1 MPELQPESLRNI
13 CDEASFS
20 FNTTAELQLLPTIIG
35 QERAVQALEFGV
47 DIQQQGFNIYVAGPS
62 GTGKVT
68 ALTSFLEDYA
78 QLQKQASDWC
88 YVQNFNNSSEP
99 QCLEFPA
106 GMGHDF
112 QVSMKSLVAEVS
124 RDISRAFAT
133 PEYSEHR
140 DELNQVFQQQRDQLF
155 SNLAQN
161 AHNQG
166 FLLQSTPEGL
176 ALVPHKDGIPA
187 TEEETSALS
196 ADERNQLGA
205 IQQNL
210 QTELQGAIDRVRQAE
225 RLLQERLQK
234 MDQEITQSSLNV
246 LITELKQK
254 YTDLPSI
261 TAYLDRVAI
270 DMVQNIHLFQPPDQN
285 AQQEPPTRANT
296 LGRYDVNVIV
306 DNLETSG
313 APVIFAINPTHGNLL
328 GRVEK
333 EAQLGTMQTDFTMI
347 RPGDLHRANGGFLI
361 IRIEEL
367 LRDSAAWEGLKTS
380 LLEQKIIIEELTE
393 RMGYP
398 NIKGLTPEPIA
409 LNTKIILVGDSSLY
423 HALYL
428 NDPDFLE
435 LFKVKAEFD
444 STMDRS
450 EKNIHEY
457 ASFIATLCAK
467 EDLLHMTK
475 GGVSK
480 LIEHSSR
487 IIEDQN
493 KLSTRFA
500 EISDIIREANHWA
513 KQKTAKDISEEHVS
527 YAIEQKEYRSGL
539 MKEKILELIE
549 RDIISIDTRGGEV
562 GQVNGLAVIG
572 SGDSSFGRPSRIT
585 ASVSIGREGLIDIER
600 EAQLGGSLH
609 TKGVM
614 ILGGYLTDKL
624 SGNAPLSLN
633 ARLTLEQSYQG
644 VEGDSASSTELY
656 ALLSRLAELPIKQG
670 IAVTGSVNQKG
681 EVQTIGGAN
690 HKIEGYFYV
699 CQAQGLT
706 GEQGVLIPSDN
717 VQHLMLSEEVVNAV
731 REGKFHIYSVDSIDE
746 GIEIL
751 TGIPAGDVHE
761 NGSFEDGSV
770 NQRVQQR
777 LRNMA
782 ETMRDFM
789 NPSNQ

>member
-1 MPELQPESLRNI
+1 
-13 CDEASFS
+13 
-20 FNTTAELQLLPTIIG
+20 
-35 QERAVQALEFGV
+35 
-47 DIQQQGFNIYVAGPS
+47 
-62 GTGKVT
+62 
-68 ALTSFLEDYA
+68 
-78 QLQKQASDWC
+78 
-88 YVQNFNNSSEP
+88 
-99 QCLEFPA
+99 
-106 GMGHDF
+106 
-112 QVSMKSLVAEVS
+112 
-124 RDISRAFAT
+124 
-133 PEYSEHR
+133 
-140 DELNQVFQQQRDQLF
+140 
-155 SNLAQN
+155 
-161 AHNQG
+161 
-166 FLLQSTPEGL
+166 
-176 ALVPHKDGIPA
+176 
-187 TEEETSALS
+187 
-196 ADERNQLGA
+196 
-205 IQQNL
+205 
-210 QTELQGAIDRVRQAE
+210 
-225 RLLQERLQK
+225 
-234 MDQEITQSSLNV
+234 
-246 LITELKQK
+246 
-254 YTDLPSI
+254 
-261 TAYLDRVAI
+261 
-270 DMVQNIHLFQPPDQN
+270 
-285 AQQEPPTRANT
+285 
-296 LGRYDVNVIV
+296 
-306 DNLETSG
+306 
-313 APVIFAINPTHGNLL
+313 
-328 GRVEK
+328 
-333 EAQLGTMQTDFTMI
+333 
-347 RPGDLHRANGGFLI
+347 
-361 IRIEEL
+361 
-367 LRDSAAWEGLKTS
+367 
-380 LLEQKIIIEELTE
+380 
-393 RMGYP
+393 
-398 NIKGLTPEPIA
+398 
-409 LNTKIILVGDSSLY
+409 
-423 HALYL
+423 
-428 NDPDFLE
+428 
-435 LFKVKAEFD
+435 
-444 STMDRS
+444 
-450 EKNIHEY
+450 
-457 ASFIATLCAK
+457 
-467 EDLLHMTK
+467 
-475 GGVSK
+475 
-480 LIEHSSR
+480 
-487 IIEDQN
+487 IEDQK
-493 KLSTRFA
+493 KLSTGFA

-513 KQKTAKDISEEHVS
+513 KQKTAKEISEEHVS
-527 YAIEQKEYRSGL
+527 HAIEQKEYRSGL

-549 RDIISIDTRGGEV
+549 RDIISIDTRGEEV

-614 ILGGYLTDKL
+614 ILGGYLADKL